1 MTREEI
7 VKALR
12 CIEIEDNCPVDEC
25 NEKCPYWIE
34 NDKFDIDNPNAEI
47 SDVHQLCCAAADMLE
62 QDAKTGWIS
71 VKDRLPE
78 DGTPVI
84 ALCRF
89 ASYQCGWYRMTEF
102 TTHKS
107 NMWYDGTARY
117 WFPLPEPP
125 KEEEK

>member
-12 CIEIEDNCPVDEC
+12 CCNSNGGCRGCPLEMVDVTQGAC
-25 NEKCPYWIE
+25 V
-34 NDKFDIDNPNAEI
+34 DKALF
-47 SDVHQLCCAAADMLE
+47 AAADMLE

-107 NMWYDGTARY
+107 NMWHDGTAQY
-117 WFPLPEPP
+117 WFPLPKPP
-125 KEEEK
+125 KEEKA

>member
-1 MTREEI
+1 MTRDEI
-7 VKALR
+7 IKELR
-12 CIEIEDNCPVDEC
+12 CLAAGEDCPSEKC
-25 NEKCPYWIE
+25 NNTCPYWTEIE
-34 NDKFDIDNPNAEI
+34 RGAALYDDR
-47 SDVHQLCCAAADMLE
+47 QLCRAAADMLE

-84 ALCRF
+84 VLCRL
-89 ASYQCGWYRMTEF
+89 ASHPCVWYRATEF

-107 NMWYDGTARY
+107 HMWHDGTARY
-117 WFPLPEPP
+117 WFPLPELP

>member
-1 MTREEI
+1 MTRDEI
-7 VKALR
+7 IKELR
-12 CIEIEDNCPVDEC
+12 CLASGEDGEDCPS
-25 NEKCPYWIE
+25 EKCDNTCPYWTEIE
-34 NDKFDIDNPNAEI
+34 RGTALYDDR
-47 SDVHQLCCAAADMLE
+47 QLCRAAADMLE
-62 QDAKTGWIS
+62 QDAPGWIS

-107 NMWYDGTARY
+107 NMWHDGTARY

>member
-12 CIEIEDNCPVDEC
+12 ACSSDTSCSKCTLWDSRLDLNCLD
-25 NEKCPYWIE
+25 Y
-34 NDKFDIDNPNAEI
+34 AMT
-47 SDVHQLCCAAADMLE
+47 CAADLLE
-62 QDAKTGWIS
+62 QDAPGWIS

-84 ALCRF
+84 VLCQL
-89 ASYQCGWYRMTEF
+89 AHHPGVWYRATEF

-107 NMWYDGTARY
+107 HMWHDGTARY
-117 WFPLPEPP
+117 WFPLPELP
-125 KEEEK
+125 KEAAK

>member
-1 MTREEI
+1 MTRDEI
-7 VKALR
+7 IKELR
-12 CIEIEDNCPVDEC
+12 CLASGEDGEDCPS
-25 NEKCPYWIE
+25 EKCDNTCPYWTEIE
-34 NDKFDIDNPNAEI
+34 RGAALYDDR
-47 SDVHQLCCAAADMLE
+47 QLCRAAADMLE
-62 QDAKTGWIS
+62 QDAPGWIS

-107 NMWYDGTARY
+107 NMWHDGTARY

>member
-12 CIEIEDNCPVDEC
+12 CFASEDNCPFDEC
-25 NEKCPYWIE
+25 NEKCPYWMEI
-34 NDKFDIDNPNAEI
+34 DKYDIDNPNAEI

-62 QDAKTGWIS
+62 QDAPGWIS

-78 DGTPVI
+78 DNTPVI
-84 ALCRF
+84 VLCRL
-89 ASYQCGWYRMTEF
+89 ASHPGVWYRMTEF

-107 NMWYDGTARY
+107 HMWHDGTARY
-117 WFPLPEPP
+117 WFPLPELPN
-125 KEEEK
+125 EETE